1 MTPMLEFASILVV
14 TALMMTLLPLG
25 ILAYYST
32 GAPAARHALYAT
44 TASQVLALNGGPI
57 TLGQRARGFGSSL
70 VRGLNP
76 RRWTT
81 VDYPGWAHTVLS
93 RAERSGDEQER
104 AAVYHVLAQTAAD
117 ARGVAGLTA
126 REQRLTERTVRRD
139 ELMGA
144 ANLEQLHTLFGSQQR
159 GRWATLLRRPQEW
172 VDAAILGPVIGRG
185 LDYVGRGTTVGLLIG
200 ALLSTT
206 QDMSSI
212 VETVGLTS
220 LLGGA
225 LGSVLFAG
233 YLNKLLPPLTRDA
246 RGTSLLERIRGKH
259 PYLTAAVLPVAIT
272 VLLRIVLDTRIHTT
286 ITG

>member
-14 TALMMTLLPLG
+14 TALMMTLIPLG
-25 ILAYYST
+25 VLAYYST

-70 VRGLNP
+70 LRGVNP
-76 RRWTT
+76 LRWTT
-81 VDYPGWAHTVLS
+81 VDYPGWAHGVLT
-93 RAERSGDEQER
+93 RAARSADEQER
-104 AAVYHVLAQTAAD
+104 TAVYQVLAHAAAD
-117 ARGVAGLTA
+117 ARGVPGLTA
-126 REQRLTERTVRRD
+126 REQRLIDRTLRRD
-139 ELMGA
+139 EIMGA
-144 ANLEQLHTLFGSQQR
+144 TTLEQLHTRFGSQQR
-159 GRWATLLRRPQEW
+159 GRWATLARRPQDW

-206 QDMSSI
+206 KDMSSI

-233 YLNKLLPPLTRDA
+233 YLNNPA
-246 RGTSLLERIRGKH
+246 A
-259 PYLTAAVLPVAIT
+259 TAAKWWPRSCAREIASH
-272 VLLRIVLDTRIHTT
+272 RSS
-286 ITG
+286 